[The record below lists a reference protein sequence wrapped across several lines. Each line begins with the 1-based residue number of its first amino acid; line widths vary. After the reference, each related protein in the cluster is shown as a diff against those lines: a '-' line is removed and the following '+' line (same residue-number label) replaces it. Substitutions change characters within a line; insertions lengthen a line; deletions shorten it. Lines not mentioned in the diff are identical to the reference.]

1 MKTYLILALLVSIA
15 VSCKKHEEGAEV
27 TATITIASPTANDT
41 IAFGQAVHLQGT
53 INGSAEMH
61 GYIVTFTN
69 QTTGNPIYSQVYD
82 SHSSVYTINDS
93 WTNNVSD
100 TTTVKL
106 FIDVEKD
113 HDGNKETKELFVVC
127 LPL

>member
-1 MKTYLILALLVSIA
+1 MKTYFFLLILVFIA
-15 VSCKKHEEGAEV
+15 VSCKKEEEDTAV
-27 TATITIASPTANDT
+27 TATISITSPSANDT
-41 IAFGQAVHLQGT
+41 ISYGQAVHLQGT

-61 GYIVTFTN
+61 GYIITFTN

-82 SHSSVYTINDS
+82 SHSNAYTINDS

-100 TTTVKL
+100 TTTIKL
-106 FIDVEKD
+106 LIDVEKD